1 MKNNNFYKIK
11 STLELQFENSNLCD
25 ISYNSY
31 LPEFNIQKSKRS
43 TISLLKE
50 EKSLVFMIESND
62 ITAFRAS
69 INEII
74 SFGRVIEGV
83 FKIIEK
89 S

>member
-1 MKNNNFYKIK
+1 MNSNNVYKIK

-25 ISYNSY
+25 ISYKSF

-50 EKSLVFMIESND
+50 EKSLIFRIESND
-62 ITAFRAS
+62 ITAFRAT

-74 SFGRVIEGV
+74 SFGRIIDGV
-83 FKIIEK
+83 LQIVEK